1 MIGREEQ
8 AAVQTD
14 AYIDALLARHRGVP
28 VAVPNSEAQP
38 PAELRRLIHLLEA
51 GLPRIHP
58 SFSFEEGLAGRL
70 RAAAA
75 TDGQPPA
82 GQLIALPGILADVT
96 AGAAIDRRLLIGGA
110 ALASGVSIAGA
121 AVLAWRRL
129 ERSRRGWLD

>member
-1 MIGREEQ
+1 MIGPDER

-38 PAELRRLIHLLEA
+38 PVELRRLIHLLEA
-51 GLPRIHP
+51 GLPRLHP

-75 TDGQPPA
+75 ATDGQPPA
-82 GQLIALPGILADVT
+82 GQLIALPGVLADAT
-96 AGAAIDRRLLIGGA
+96 ASAAIDRRLLIGG

-121 AVLAWRRL
+121 AVIAWRRL